1 MKNTKKF
8 ASIATAALLAAC
20 TVVPSMASLPAW
32 AAGNNTITIEGF
44 NTSTSNDDGTHT
56 YEAYQVF
63 SGDYS
68 DGVLSNIQWGSGVNQ
83 EGLLD
88 AVKAITLSTG
98 IIVEQGGLATTTP
111 FANVESAADVA
122 NILSGYYA
130 TGEAT
135 DITAFADDAEIAQ
148 AFADVIGTH
157 LRTATG
163 TSSGGSISGLD
174 DGYYLVQD
182 TSDSPSSTVGEDNS
196 GAKTRFI
203 LKVVGGTT
211 VTVQAKSSAPSVVKK
226 VKENTDVSDYED
238 PSSTT
243 WADYNDVADYNIGDE
258 VPFLLVGTLPSTLN
272 DYSKYKYVFHDTLD
286 SQFTITD
293 DTTVTVKIDGTDK
306 TESATI
312 TKTPGT
318 NTITVQFDDII
329 AAGATADSVVTVE
342 YSAVLNENAEIGLP
356 GQENEVYL
364 TYSNNPNWSGT
375 GTPDDNGQT
384 PVDKVIVF
392 TYELDVT
399 KYLGDKSETANAT
412 SGTQA
417 GFKLYS
423 QAKAQWATVNTTGGV
438 NKITGW
444 TSNKKY
450 GTEVKTNGDGKFSF
464 VGLDDGQYTLSE
476 TTTPSGYNTMADLTI
491 TIDADTSNTQ
501 TWTETPSDALTE
513 IKLTGM
519 GTSDIT
525 GDTTSG
531 IVAGEIINQK
541 GSTLPSTGGIGTTI
555 FYIGGGVLVVGAGV
569 LLITKKR
576 AKSAEEA

>member
-148 AFADVIGTH
+148 AFADVIGAH
-157 LRTATG
+157 LGSPTG

-182 TSDSPSSTVGEDNS
+182 TSDSPSTEVGTGADNT

-203 LKVVGGTT
+203 LKVVGGTN
-211 VTVQAKSSAPSVVKK
+211 VEVQAKSSAPSVEKK

-238 PSSTT
+238 PSGTT

-272 DYSKYKYVFHDTLD
+272 DYSQYKYVFHDTLD
-286 SQFTITD
+286 SQFTITNE
-293 DTTVTVKIDGTDK
+293 TTVTVKIDGTDK
-306 TESATI
+306 TASATI
-312 TKTPGT
+312 TKDPED
-318 NTITVQFDDII
+318 NTITVQFDNII

-342 YSAVLNENAEIGLP
+342 YSAVLNESAEIGLP

-392 TYELDVT
+392 TYQLDVT
-399 KYLGDKSETANAT
+399 KYLGDRNTKANENA
-412 SGTQA
+412 GTQA
-417 GFKLYS
+417 GFKLRNS
-423 QAKAQWATVNTTGGV
+423 ENKWAILDG

-444 TSNKKY
+444 ADNEVG
-450 GTEVKTNGDGKFSF
+450 GTEVKTNADGIFNF
-464 VGLDDGQYTLSE
+464 IGLDDGEYVLKE
-476 TTTPSGYNTMADLTI
+476 TTTPAGYNTMADLTI
-491 TIDADTSNTQ
+491 TIDATTANGQS
-501 TWTETPSDALTE
+501 WTGTADDALTA